1 MRRLALLALC
11 LALTGCPA
19 LWAAL
24 PRVAAGA
31 SMIGSL
37 LDVAAAGADA
47 YLARHPSQ
55 DTEQQVAVALRRAQ
69 AAVAALHAAALAATA
84 AEDGDLAKARTEALD
99 AYGALRA
106 LLDAAGILDATPPLG
121 GAEGSAP
128 LPEPVYLPD
137 AATVDALLGPG

>member
-1 MRRLALLALC
+1 MRRLLPLLLAL
-11 LALTGCPA
+11 ALCGCPA

-24 PRVAAGA
+24 PRIAAGA
-31 SMIGSL
+31 SMVGSL

-55 DTEQQVAVALRRAQ
+55 DTEQQVQAALRRAH

-84 AEDGDLAKARTEALD
+84 ANDGDLAKARTEALD
-99 AYGALRA
+99 AYGSLRA

-121 GAEGSAP
+121 GAEGAAP

>member
-37 LDVAAAGADA
+37 LDVAAAGANA
-47 YLARHPSQ
+47 YLARHPNQ
-55 DTEQQVAVALRRAQ
+55 ATQQQVQTALRRAH
-69 AAVAALHAAALAATA
+69 AAVAALHEAALAASDA
-84 AEDGDLAKARTEALD
+84 HDGDLAKARTEAVD
-99 AYGALRA
+99 AYGELLA
-106 LLDAAGILDATPPLG
+106 LLLATGILDATPPPG

-128 LPEPVYLPD
+128 LPEPLHLPD